1 MAKDVTP
8 EFRVKATDLPDAA
21 TVGLLALAYLAADE
35 DRLQRF
41 LTHSGLDLG
50 QVRERASDPALL
62 GGVLDHLLGDETLLL
77 AFAAEQELK
86 PEWIA
91 QLRRKLPGAPIES

>member
-8 EFRVKATDLPDAA
+8 DFRVKTTDLPDAP

-41 LTHSGLDLG
+41 LGLSGLDLG
-50 QVRERASDPALL
+50 ALRERAADPALL

-77 AFAAEQELK
+77 AFTAEQDLK
-86 PEWIA
+86 PEWI
-91 QLRRKLPGAPIES
+91 QRLRRDLPGAPVES

>member
-8 EFRVKATDLPDAA
+8 DFRVKATDLPDAP

-41 LTHSGLDLG
+41 LALSGLDLG
-50 QVRERASDPALL
+50 VVRERAADPALL

-77 AFAAEQELK
+77 AFAAEQNLK
-86 PEWIA
+86 PEWIRR
-91 QLRRKLPGAPIES
+91 LRRDLPGAPVES